1 NRIARRLQSLGVG
14 PDERVGLAVE
24 RCAGLVAALIGIM
37 KAGAAYVPLD
47 PTYPADRL
55 AHMIKDSR
63 ITRVVTDAATRQT
76 LAGLLEGL

>member
-1 NRIARRLQSLGVG
+1 GVG

-24 RCAGLVAALIGIM
+24 RSTGLVAALIGIM
-37 KAGAAYVPLD
+37 RSGAAYVPLD
-47 PTYPADRL
+47 PSYPADRL

-76 LAGLLEGL
+76 LAGLLEGLDTVL